1 MISVEGGV
9 NMKSQLNQLEGLD
22 TIIKLLSSGMKIR
35 YFINLKIDGKTSK
48 HYEVMIPTIN
58 EELEDKY
65 LEKLNSILENPNS
78 IIEATEFMKSEPK
91 PPRLMKV
98 GHIDC
103 LTGDGFVRV
112 LLSHGPKTVEE
123 FVFNE
128 GEYMDS
134 FLNFLVGDY
143 QKIVINSKDD
153 LWTNV
158 DI

>member
-1 MISVEGGV
+1 
-9 NMKSQLNQLEGLD
+9 MKSKLNQLEGLD
-22 TIIKLLSSGMKIR
+22 SIINLLSSGMKIR
-35 YFINLKIDGKTSK
+35 YFINLKIDGETSK

-65 LEKLNSILENPNS
+65 LEKLNSILEKPNS
-78 IIEATEFMKSEPK
+78 IIEASEFMTNESK
-91 PPRLMKV
+91 PSRLMKV

-112 LLSHGPKTVEE
+112 SLSHGPKMVKE
-123 FVFNE
+123 FVFKE
-128 GEYMDS
+128 GEYLDK
-134 FLNFLVGDY
+134 FLDYLMNDY
-143 QKIVINSKDD
+143 QTMVMDSKDD

>member
-1 MISVEGGV
+1 
-9 NMKSQLNQLEGLD
+9 MKSKLNQLEGLD
-22 TIIKLLSSGMKIR
+22 SIINLLSSGMKIR
-35 YFINLKIDGKTSK
+35 YFINLKIDGETSK

-65 LEKLNSILENPNS
+65 FEKLNSILEKPNS
-78 IIEATEFMKSEPK
+78 IIEASEFMTNESRPS
-91 PPRLMKV
+91 RLMKV

-112 LLSHGPKTVEE
+112 SLSHGPKMVKE
-123 FVFNE
+123 FVFKE
-128 GEYMDS
+128 GEYLDK
-134 FLNFLVGDY
+134 FLDYLMNDY
-143 QKIVINSKDD
+143 QTMVMDSKDD